1 MKNKKPESNMGK
13 EELNQ
18 RKKLED
24 IKADYF
30 LQQLFDMSHKRRA
43 LEVIRYNKN
52 IQQRINININDYK
65 ENSKIYSSIEI
76 ELIPA
81 KKLFGEFI
89 NIEKEDEK
97 YYHIYF
103 NNKTEEIKRN
113 TFNKKDKVKK
123 IRIKVD
129 YQVKSFQNL
138 FYNCNIIESIYF
150 KKFLR
155 NNITNMSYMFY
166 NCSKLKELNLS
177 NFNTDNVTN
186 MSYMFSR
193 CSSLKELKLNNL
205 NTNNVIDMNNM
216 FSDCSSLNKLNLVV
230 MLLI

>member
-1 MKNKKPESNMGK
+1 MKDKKPELSMGK
-13 EELNQ
+13 EDSNQ
-18 RKKLED
+18 RNKLED

-30 LQQLFDMSHKRRA
+30 LVKLFDMLHKRRA

-52 IQQRINININDYK
+52 IQQRINININNYK

-76 ELIPA
+76 ESIPA

-103 NNKTEEIKRN
+103 NNKTKEIKRN

-129 YQVKSFQNL
+129 YQIKSFKEL
-138 FYNCNIIESIYF
+138 FNNYNII
-150 KKFLR
+150 
-155 NNITNMSYMFY
+155 
-166 NCSKLKELNLS
+166 
-177 NFNTDNVTN
+177 
-186 MSYMFSR
+186 
-193 CSSLKELKLNNL
+193 
-205 NTNNVIDMNNM
+205 
-216 FSDCSSLNKLNLVV
+216 
-230 MLLI
+230 